1 MDAVVHR
8 INAAAQ
14 LLAHGMPGG
23 TALACGEQRI
33 GWQELRASVALA
45 GAAWLDCDV
54 LPGEVVMMRPVRDI
68 EHAVAFLGAIWAGAV
83 PMPLH
88 STRELQSRH
97 ARPPVRFVLDASRDG
112 HADGWRDSVMTLAEW
127 RMYLGLARPAAPVL
141 LPAEA
146 AACWTEPRPD
156 GHGAR
161 WLAHRFA
168 LAAASFGPVT
178 PTPLGCVRVS
188 GALGMLRVLRRGGTA
203 VLGCGAAA
211 SAQPPARLRG
221 EPVPP

>member
-1 MDAVVHR
+1 MFAAASDR
-8 INAAAQ
+8 LNAAAQ
-14 LLAHGMPGG
+14 LLGPDPNER

-33 GWQELRASVALA
+33 DYRQLRASVARA

-88 STRELQSRH
+88 ATTDLQAGH
-97 ARPPVRFVLDASRDG
+97 ARAPVRFVLDASRDG
-112 HADGWRDSVMTLAEW
+112 YADGWRDSVMTLAEW
-127 RMYLGLARPAAPVL
+127 RMYLGLSRPAAPVL

-161 WLAHRFA
+161 LLAHRFA
-168 LAAASFGPVT
+168 LAAASFGPA
-178 PTPLGCVRVS
+178 PPLGCVRVA
-188 GALGMLRVLRRGGTA
+188 GALGMLRVLRRCGTA
-203 VLGCGAAA
+203 VLGPGVVA
-211 SAQPPARLRG
+211 SAHASARPHAEPAL
-221 EPVPP
+221 P